1 MSWILIAYIWLLI
14 WTKRLLAIVA
24 LSPQPWV
31 VMGPTPIR
39 ASVECW
45 CYRTTDYSQKAN
57 QIADQTYLINFY
69 QSLGFEP
76 LGQPYEE
83 DGLDHID
90 MVLNVAK
97 RKKAVVPAIA
107 KEVTVK
113 SVLSNL
119 LLFLVAIGI
128 IGLLYLLI

>member
-1 MSWILIAYIWLLI
+1 M
-14 WTKRLLAIVA
+14 
-24 LSPQPWV
+24 
-31 VMGPTPIR
+31 
-39 ASVECW
+39 
-45 CYRTTDYSQKAN
+45 
-57 QIADQTYLINFY
+57 INFY

-97 RKKAVVPAIA
+97 RKKVAVPAIA